1 MDWKLFYGL
10 SKVGSTKIS
19 MATIKTKFKIV
30 LLKNAWLLNF
40 YISLRISGFF
50 GLLFGLFCV

>member
-1 MDWKLFYGL
+1 MENLFYGL

-30 LLKNAWLLNF
+30 VQKMAG
-40 YISLRISGFF
+40 S
-50 GLLFGLFCV
+50 